1 MQLSIATAFIYRKSR
16 PYAMDGIFFLQ
27 KRNRYSDLTTSCP
40 GLNPDASAAAFIYRK
55 SRPHAMDGIS
65 FLSAEAEPIF

>member
-1 MQLSIATAFIYRKSR
+1 
-16 PYAMDGIFFLQ
+16 MDGIFFLQ